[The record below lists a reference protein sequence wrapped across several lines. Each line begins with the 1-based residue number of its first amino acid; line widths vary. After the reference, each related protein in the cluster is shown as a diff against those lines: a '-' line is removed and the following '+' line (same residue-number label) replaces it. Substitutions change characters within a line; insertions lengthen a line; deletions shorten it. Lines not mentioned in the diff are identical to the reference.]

1 MSKNISNLSGRIG
14 LKDNLFKQISE
25 NTLSDNPQDIKEIA
39 KKHNLGVSTLH
50 GAESFYEFLRPS
62 HREKK
67 AFVCNGSACM
77 CAGTQDK
84 LKDKLKEKLGDDKV
98 GEMFCLGHCYE
109 NHAFHY
115 DGENY
120 AGKDIEKI
128 DQILKGEEIKQEKFF
143 SKSFA
148 TTSFLMDDKLSSTDQ
163 FKDQLSKFLKS
174 DKKEIVKS
182 LLDSNLTGRGGA
194 GFPTGMKWD
203 FCSKAKGDKKYV
215 ICNADEG
222 DSGAFSDR
230 YLLEDQPL
238 KVIFGMVMCGF
249 VIGSDEGVL
258 YIRGEYPKSIEA
270 LNGSINELKKLG
282 LLGENILG
290 TDFSFDLGICIGQ
303 GAYIC
308 GEETALIA
316 SIEAINGSI
325 NELKKLGLL
334 GENILGT
341 NFSFDLG
348 ICIGQGAYI
357 CGEETALI
365 ASIEG
370 RRAEVDVRPPFPVT
384 EGLYKKPTVVNN
396 VETLAA
402 ATGILINGSEK
413 FSSIGNKKSAG
424 TKLVCLDSF
433 FNNPGVYEIDMG
445 TPMKKIFNEIG
456 GGYKEPLKAF
466 QIGGPL
472 GGVVP
477 LSEIENLNLD
487 FQEFTAKGFMLG
499 HASVVSIPKDFSMAE
514 YIHHLFEFS
523 AEESCGKCF
532 PGRLGSYRG
541 KEMFDQA
548 KKKTAKIPLKLLE
561 ELLVTMKKGCLCA
574 LCGAI
579 PTPIQNILKYF
590 GDEMKN
596 DMVKDN

>member
-1 MSKNISNLSGRIG
+1 MSKNISKLSGRIG
-14 LKDNLFKQISE
+14 LKNNLFQKISE
-25 NTLSDNPQDIKEIA
+25 RSLKSKKDEGIKALADEY
-39 KKHNLGVSTLH
+39 NMGVSTIH

-62 HREKK
+62 HRTKK

-77 CAGTQDK
+77 CAGTQKNLKNK
-84 LKDKLKEKLGDDKV
+84 LESKLGKEKV

-120 AGKDIEKI
+120 AGEDINKI
-128 DQILKGEEIKQEKFF
+128 DQIIKGEDIKQQKFF

-148 TTSFLMDDKLSSTDQ
+148 STSFLMDEKLLSIDQ
-163 FKDQLSKFLKS
+163 FKKLLKKFINT
-174 DKKEIVKS
+174 DKKEIIKS
-182 LLDSNLTGRGGA
+182 LTESNLSGRGGA

-203 FCSKAKGDKKYV
+203 FCSKEKSEKKYV
-215 ICNADEG
+215 VCNADEG

-238 KVIFGMVMCGF
+238 KVLFGMIICGY
-249 VIGSDEGVL
+249 VIGSNEGVL

-270 LNGSINELKKLG
+270 INGSINSLKEAG

-290 TDFSFDLGICIGQ
+290 TSFSFDL
-303 GAYIC
+303 
-308 GEETALIA
+308 
-316 SIEAINGSI
+316 N
-325 NELKKLGLL
+325 
-334 GENILGT
+334 
-341 NFSFDLG
+341 

-402 ATGILINGSEK
+402 ATGILIHGADK

-433 FNNPGVYEIDMG
+433 FNNPGVYEIEMG
-445 TPMKKIFNEIG
+445 TPIKNIFNDIG
-456 GGYKEPLKAF
+456 GGFKEAVKAL

-477 LSEIENLNLD
+477 LTEAEKLNLD
-487 FQEFTAKGFMLG
+487 FQEFTEAGFMLG
-499 HASVVSIPKDFSMAE
+499 HASIVSIPKNFPMVE

-541 KEMFDQA
+541 KEMFDQF
-548 KKKTAKIPLKLLE
+548 KNKSTKIPLKLLN
-561 ELLVTMKKGCLCA
+561 ELLVTMQKGCLCA

-579 PTPIQNILKYF
+579 PTPIMNILKYF
-590 GDEMKN
+590 GDELKN
-596 DMVKDN
+596 DIVKDN

>member
-14 LKDNLFKQISE
+14 LKNNLFQKISE
-25 NTLSDNPQDIKEIA
+25 R
-39 KKHNLGVSTLH
+39 NLKSNNDERMKALANEYNMGVSTIH

-67 AFVCNGSACM
+67 AFICNGSACM
-77 CAGTQDK
+77 CAGTQTSLKKK
-84 LKDKLKEKLGDDKV
+84 LENKLGKGKV
-98 GEMFCLGHCYE
+98 GTMFCLGHCYE

-120 AGKDIEKI
+120 SGEDIGKI
-128 DQILKGEEIKQEKFF
+128 DQIIKNENIKQGKFF
-143 SKSFA
+143 SKSYA
-148 TTSFLMDDKLSSTDQ
+148 TTSFLMDDKLSKVDQ
-163 FKDQLSKFLKS
+163 FKEHLGKFLKT
-174 DKKEIVKS
+174 DKEEIIKS
-182 LLDSNLTGRGGA
+182 LLESNLTGRGGA

-203 FCSKAKGDKKYV
+203 FCRKTNSKKKYV
-215 ICNADEG
+215 VCNADEG

-238 KVIFGMVMCGF
+238 KVLFGMVICGY
-249 VIGSDEGVL
+249 VIGANEGVL

-270 LNGSINELKKLG
+270 INGSINLLKNEK
-282 LLGENILG
+282 LLGEKILG
-290 TDFSFDLGICIGQ
+290 TDFSFNL
-303 GAYIC
+303 
-308 GEETALIA
+308 
-316 SIEAINGSI
+316 N
-325 NELKKLGLL
+325 
-334 GENILGT
+334 
-341 NFSFDLG
+341 

-396 VETLAA
+396 VESLAA
-402 ATGILINGSEK
+402 ATGILINGAKK
-413 FSSIGNKKSAG
+413 FSAIGNKKSAG

-433 FNNPGVYEIDMG
+433 FKNPGVYEIDMG

-456 GGYKEPLKAF
+456 GGYKQPVKAF

-477 LSEIENLNLD
+477 LTEVEKLNLD
-487 FQEFTAKGFMLG
+487 FQEFTAAGFMLG
-499 HASVVSIPKDFSMAE
+499 HASVVSIPKDFNMID

-541 KEMFDQA
+541 KEMFDQV
-548 KKKTAKIPLKLLE
+548 KNKSSKIPLKLLN
-561 ELLVTMKKGCLCA
+561 ELLITMQKGCLCA

-579 PTPIQNILKYF
+579 PTPIMNILKYF
-590 GDEMKN
+590 GDELKN
-596 DMVKDN
+596 DIIK

>member
-1 MSKNISNLSGRIG
+1 MSKNISKLSGRIG
-14 LKDNLFKQISE
+14 LKDNLFQKLSE
-25 NTLSDNPQDIKEIA
+25 RSINSKNGEGFKELA
-39 KKHNLGVSTLH
+39 DKYNVGVSTIY
-50 GAESFYEFLRPS
+50 GAESFYEFLRPE
-62 HREKK
+62 HRTKK

-77 CAGTQDK
+77 CAGTQKNLKKK
-84 LKDKLKEKLGDDKV
+84 LQEKLGDDKV
-98 GEMFCLGHCYE
+98 GEMFCLGYCYE

-120 AGKDIEKI
+120 AGNDIQKI
-128 DQILKGEEIKQEKFF
+128 DQIVKGDEIIQEKFI
-143 SKSFA
+143 SKSYA
-148 TTSFLMDDKLSSTDQ
+148 TTSFLMDDKLSNIEK
-163 FKDQLSKFLKS
+163 FKDNLSKFLKHE
-174 DKKEIVKS
+174 KKDIIKS
-182 LLDSNLTGRGGA
+182 LLSSNLTGRGGA

-203 FCSKAKGDKKYV
+203 FCSKAKSEKKYV

-238 KVIFGMVMCGF
+238 KVIFGMVICGF

-270 LNGSINELKKLG
+270 LNGSINSLKEAG
-282 LLGENILG
+282 LLGKNILG
-290 TDFSFDLGICIGQ
+290 S
-303 GAYIC
+303 
-308 GEETALIA
+308 
-316 SIEAINGSI
+316 
-325 NELKKLGLL
+325 
-334 GENILGT
+334 
-341 NFSFDLG
+341 NFSFDLN

-402 ATGILINGSEK
+402 ASGILINGAEK
-413 FSSIGNKKSAG
+413 FSAVGNKKSAG

-433 FNNPGVYEIDMG
+433 FNKPGVYEVDMC
-445 TPMKKIFNEIG
+445 TPMKKIFYEFG
-456 GGYKEPLKAF
+456 EGLKKPVKAF

-477 LSEIENLNLD
+477 TKEIDSLNLD
-487 FQEFTAKGFMLG
+487 FQEFISAGFMLG
-499 HASVVSIPKDFSMAE
+499 HASVVSIPNDFKMID

-541 KEMFDQA
+541 KEMFDQV
-548 KKKTAKIPLKLLE
+548 KNKSAKIPLKLLN
-561 ELLVTMKKGCLCA
+561 ELLITMKKGCLCA

-579 PTPIQNILKYF
+579 PVPIMNILKYF
-590 GDEMKN
+590 GDELNN
-596 DMVKDN
+596 DIIKEN

>member
-1 MSKNISNLSGRIG
+1 MSKNISKLSGKVG
-14 LKDNLFKQISE
+14 LKNNLFQKISE
-25 NTLSDNPQDIKEIA
+25 RSLKSNKDKDIKDLADEY
-39 KKHNLGVSTLH
+39 NMGVSTIH
-50 GAESFYEFLRPS
+50 GAESFYEFLRPA

-77 CAGTQDK
+77 CAGTQENLKKK
-84 LKDKLKEKLGDDKV
+84 LESKLGKEKV
-98 GEMFCLGHCYE
+98 GHMFCLGHCYE
-109 NHAFHY
+109 NNSFHY
-115 DGENY
+115 NGQNY
-120 AGKDIEKI
+120 AGEDINKL
-128 DQILKGEEIKQEKFF
+128 DQIIKGENIKQKKFT

-148 TTSFLMDDKLSSTDQ
+148 STSFLMDENILNIDQ
-163 FKDQLSKFLKS
+163 FKKLLEKYINTE
-174 DKKEIVKS
+174 KKEIIKS
-182 LLDSNLTGRGGA
+182 LTDSNLSGRGGA

-203 FCSKAKGDKKYV
+203 FCGREKSEKKYV
-215 ICNADEG
+215 VCNADEG

-238 KVIFGMVMCGF
+238 KVLFGMIICGY
-249 VIGSDEGVL
+249 VIGGDEGVL
-258 YIRGEYPKSIEA
+258 YIRGEYPRSIE
-270 LNGSINELKKLG
+270 S
-282 LLGENILG
+282 
-290 TDFSFDLGICIGQ
+290 
-303 GAYIC
+303 
-308 GEETALIA
+308 
-316 SIEAINGSI
+316 INGSI
-325 NELKKLGLL
+325 NALKESKLL
-334 GENILGT
+334 GKNILGT
-341 NFSFDLG
+341 NFSFDLN

-402 ATGILINGSEK
+402 ATGILIHGSEK

-424 TKLVCLDSF
+424 TKLVCFDSF
-433 FNNPGVYEIDMG
+433 FNNPGIYEIDMC
-445 TPMKKIFNEIG
+445 TPMKKVINEIG
-456 GGYKEPLKAF
+456 GGFKEPIKAL

-477 LSEIENLNLD
+477 LEIAEKLNLD
-487 FQEFTAKGFMLG
+487 FQEFTNAGFMLG
-499 HASVVSIPKDFSMAE
+499 HGSIVSIPKNFKMIE
-514 YIHHLFEFS
+514 YIHHLFEFT

-532 PGRLGSYRG
+532 PGRIGSYRG

-548 KKKTAKIPLKLLE
+548 LNKSHKIPMKILNDLLK
-561 ELLVTMKKGCLCA
+561 TMKEGCLCA

-579 PTPIQNILKYF
+579 PVPISNILKYF

-596 DMVKDN
+596 DILTEN

>member
-14 LKDNLFKQISE
+14 LKNNLFQKISE
-25 NTLSDNPQDIKEIA
+25 RSLKSSNDNGMKEIA
-39 KKHNLGVSTLH
+39 NEYKMGISTIH

-77 CAGTQDK
+77 CAGTQENLKKK
-84 LKDKLKEKLGDDKV
+84 LKDKLGEDKV

-120 AGKDIEKI
+120 AGKDINQMDKI
-128 DQILKGEEIKQEKFF
+128 INGENIKQEKYF

-148 TTSFLMDDKLSSTDQ
+148 TTSFLMDDKLSTIDQ
-163 FKDQLSKFLKS
+163 FKDNLGKFLS
-174 DKKEIVKS
+174 TDKKEIVN
-182 LLDSNLTGRGGA
+182 LLLASNLTGRGGA

-203 FCSKAKGDKKYV
+203 FCSKAKSEKKYV
-215 ICNADEG
+215 VCNADEG

-238 KVIFGMVMCGF
+238 KVLFGMIICGY
-249 VIGSDEGVL
+249 VIGSNEGVL

-270 LNGSINELKKLG
+270 INGCINELKNAG
-282 LLGENILG
+282 LLGE
-290 TDFSFDLGICIGQ
+290 
-303 GAYIC
+303 
-308 GEETALIA
+308 
-316 SIEAINGSI
+316 
-325 NELKKLGLL
+325 K
-334 GENILGT
+334 ILGT
-341 NFSFDLG
+341 NFSFDLN

-384 EGLYKKPTVVNN
+384 EGLFKKPTVVNN

-402 ATGILINGSEK
+402 ATGILLNGPDK
-413 FSSIGNKKSAG
+413 FSAIGNKKSAG

-445 TPMKKIFNEIG
+445 TPMKKIFEEFG
-456 GGYKEPLKAF
+456 GGLKEDIKAF

-477 LSEIENLNLD
+477 ASEIEKLNLD
-487 FQEFTAKGFMLG
+487 FQEFTAAGFMLG
-499 HASVVSIPKDFSMAE
+499 HASVVSIPKNFNMAE

-541 KEMFDQA
+541 KEMFDQL
-548 KKKTAKIPLKLLE
+548 KKGTSKIPIKLLN
-561 ELLVTMKKGCLCA
+561 ELLITMKKGCLCA

-579 PTPIQNILKYF
+579 PTPIMNILKYF

-596 DMVKDN
+596 DILKDN

>member
-1 MSKNISNLSGRIG
+1 VSKNISNLSGRIG
-14 LKDNLFKQISE
+14 LKNNLFQKMSERSLNSKDDQGMKELAEEYKMGIS
-25 NTLSDNPQDIKEIA
+25 T
-39 KKHNLGVSTLH
+39 VH

-77 CAGTQDK
+77 CAGTQED
-84 LKDKLKEKLGDDKV
+84 LKEKLQEKLGKDKV
-98 GEMFCLGHCYE
+98 GVMFCLGHCYE
-109 NHAFHY
+109 NNAFHY

-120 AGKDIEKI
+120 AGDDIKKI
-128 DQILKGEEIKQEKFF
+128 DQIIKGEEIKQEKFF
-143 SKSFA
+143 AKSYA
-148 TTSFLMDDKLSSTDQ
+148 STSFLMDDKLSTVKQ
-163 FKDQLSKFLKS
+163 FRDQLSKYLKT
-174 DKKEIVKS
+174 DKKEIIKT

-194 GFPTGMKWD
+194 GFPTGLKWD
-203 FCSKAKGDKKYV
+203 FCSKTKSEKKYV
-215 ICNADEG
+215 VCNADEG

-230 YLLEDQPL
+230 YLLEDQTL
-238 KVIFGMVMCGF
+238 KVLFGMVICGY
-249 VIGSDEGVL
+249 VIGGNEGVL

-270 LNGSINELKKLG
+270 INGSINLLKKEK
-282 LLGENILG
+282 LLGEDILG
-290 TDFSFDLGICIGQ
+290 TDFSFDL
-303 GAYIC
+303 
-308 GEETALIA
+308 
-316 SIEAINGSI
+316 N
-325 NELKKLGLL
+325 
-334 GENILGT
+334 
-341 NFSFDLG
+341 

-396 VETLAA
+396 VESLAA
-402 ATGILINGSEK
+402 ATGILINGAEK
-413 FSSIGNKKSAG
+413 FSAIGNKKSAG

-445 TPMKKIFNEIG
+445 TPIKKIFNEIG
-456 GGYKEPLKAF
+456 GGYKEPIKAF

-477 LSEIENLNLD
+477 LEEAEKLNLD
-487 FQEFTAKGFMLG
+487 FQEFTAGGFMLG
-499 HASVVSIPKDFSMAE
+499 HASVVSIPKDFNMIE

-541 KEMFDQA
+541 KEMFDQV
-548 KKKTAKIPLKLLE
+548 KNKTSKIPLKLLN
-561 ELLVTMKKGCLCA
+561 ELLVTMQKGCLCA

-579 PTPIQNILKYF
+579 PTPIMNILKYF
-590 GDEMKN
+590 GDELKN
-596 DMVKDN
+596 DIIKED

>member
-1 MSKNISNLSGRIG
+1 MSKNISNLSGKVG
-14 LKDNLFKQISE
+14 LKYNLFQKI
-25 NTLSDNPQDIKEIA
+25 SDNVLNNHPKDNKDIANEY
-39 KKHNLGVSTLH
+39 NLGVSTVY
-50 GAESFYEFLRPS
+50 GAESFYEFLRPA

-77 CAGTQDK
+77 CSGTQDK
-84 LKDKLKEKLGDDKV
+84 LKETLREKLGKDKV
-98 GEMFCLGHCYE
+98 GTMFCLGYCYE
-109 NHAFHY
+109 NNAFHY
-115 DGENY
+115 NGENY

-128 DQILKGEEIKQEKFF
+128 DQIIKGEKIQQDKYF
-143 SKSFA
+143 SKSYA
-148 TTSFLMDDKLSSTDQ
+148 TTSFLMDDKLLSISQ
-163 FKDQLSKFLKS
+163 VKEQLTKFLKT
-174 DKKEIVKS
+174 DKKEIIKTI
-182 LLDSNLTGRGGA
+182 LDSNLTGRGGA

-203 FCSKAKGDKKYV
+203 FCSREKVKKKYV

-238 KVIFGMVMCGF
+238 KVLFAMIICGY
-249 VIGSDEGVL
+249 VIGGDEGVL

-270 LNGSINELKKLG
+270 INGCINELKKAG

-290 TDFSFDLGICIGQ
+290 TGFSFDI
-303 GAYIC
+303 Y
-308 GEETALIA
+308 
-316 SIEAINGSI
+316 
-325 NELKKLGLL
+325 
-334 GENILGT
+334 
-341 NFSFDLG
+341 

-402 ATGILINGSEK
+402 VTGILINGAAK
-413 FSSIGNKKSAG
+413 FTAIGNKKSAG

-433 FNNPGVYEIDMG
+433 FKNPGVYEIDMG

-456 GGYKEPLKAF
+456 GGYKEPVKAF

-477 LSEIENLNLD
+477 LSEIDNLNLD
-487 FQEFTAKGFMLG
+487 FQEFSAKGFMLG
-499 HASVVSIPKDFSMAE
+499 HASVVSIPKDFPMVE

-541 KEMFDQA
+541 KEMFDQV
-548 KKKTAKIPLKLLE
+548 KNKTAKIPLKLLND
-561 ELLVTMKKGCLCA
+561 LLVTMQKGCLCA

-579 PTPIQNILKYF
+579 PTPIMNILKYF
-590 GDEMKN
+590 SNEMKN
-596 DMVKDN
+596 DISA

>member
-1 MSKNISNLSGRIG
+1 MSKNISNLSGKVG
-14 LKDNLFKQISE
+14 LKHNLFQKI
-25 NTLSDNPQDIKEIA
+25 SDNVLKNHPKDNKEIA
-39 KKHNLGVSTLH
+39 NEYNLGVSTVY
-50 GAESFYEFLRPS
+50 GAESFYEFLRPA

-77 CAGTQDK
+77 CSGTQDK
-84 LKDKLKEKLGDDKV
+84 LKETLREKLGKDKV
-98 GEMFCLGHCYE
+98 GTMFCLGYCYE
-109 NHAFHY
+109 NNAFHY
-115 DGENY
+115 NGENY

-128 DQILKGEEIKQEKFF
+128 DQIIKGEKIQQDKYF
-143 SKSFA
+143 SKSYA
-148 TTSFLMDDKLSSTDQ
+148 TTSFLMDDKLLSISQ
-163 FKDQLSKFLKS
+163 VREQLTKFLKT
-174 DKKEIVKS
+174 DKKEIIKS
-182 LLDSNLTGRGGA
+182 ILDSNLTGRGGA

-203 FCSKAKGDKKYV
+203 FCSREKVKKKYV

-238 KVIFGMVMCGF
+238 KVLFAMIICGY

-270 LNGSINELKKLG
+270 INGCINELKKAG

-290 TDFSFDLGICIGQ
+290 TGFSFDI
-303 GAYIC
+303 Y
-308 GEETALIA
+308 
-316 SIEAINGSI
+316 
-325 NELKKLGLL
+325 
-334 GENILGT
+334 
-341 NFSFDLG
+341 

-402 ATGILINGSEK
+402 VTGILINGADK
-413 FSSIGNKKSAG
+413 FAAIGNKKSAG

-433 FNNPGVYEIDMG
+433 FKNPGVYEIDMG

-456 GGYKEPLKAF
+456 GGYKEPVKAF

-477 LSEIENLNLD
+477 LSEIDNLNLD
-487 FQEFTAKGFMLG
+487 FQEFSAKGFMLG
-499 HASVVSIPKDFSMAE
+499 HASVVSIPKDFPMVE

-541 KEMFDQA
+541 KEMFDQV
-548 KKKTAKIPLKLLE
+548 KNKTAKIPMQLLNDLLK
-561 ELLVTMKKGCLCA
+561 TMQKGCLCA

-579 PTPIQNILKYF
+579 PTPINNILKYF
-590 GDEMKN
+590 SSEMKN
-596 DMVKDN
+596 DISA

>member
-1 MSKNISNLSGRIG
+1 MSKNISKLSGRIG
-14 LKDNLFKQISE
+14 LKDNLFQKMTKIS
-25 NTLSDNPQDIKEIA
+25 LSSKNGGNLNEIKEVAEKYHVGI
-39 KKHNLGVSTLH
+39 STFH
-50 GAESFYEFLRPS
+50 GAESFYEFLRPE
-62 HREKK
+62 HRAKK

-77 CAGTQDK
+77 CAGTQEPLKKK
-84 LKDKLKEKLGDDKV
+84 LQDILGDDKV

-120 AGKDIEKI
+120 AGSDISKI
-128 DQILKGEEIKQEKFF
+128 DQIIKGEKIDQEKFF

-148 TTSFLMDDKLSSTDQ
+148 STSFLMDDKLSSIDQ
-163 FKDQLSKFLKS
+163 FKENLNRFIKT
-174 DKKEIVKS
+174 DKKEIIS
-182 LLDSNLTGRGGA
+182 LLSSSNLTGRGGA
-194 GFPTGMKWD
+194 GFPAGMKWD
-203 FCSKAKGDKKYV
+203 FCSKTNSEKKYV
-215 ICNADEG
+215 VCNADEG

-238 KVIFGMVMCGF
+238 KVLFAMMICGYA
-249 VIGSDEGVL
+249 IGSDEGVL

-270 LNGSINELKKLG
+270 INGCINELKDKK
-282 LLGENILG
+282 LLGKDILG
-290 TDFSFDLGICIGQ
+290 TKFSFDL
-303 GAYIC
+303 
-308 GEETALIA
+308 T
-316 SIEAINGSI
+316 
-325 NELKKLGLL
+325 
-334 GENILGT
+334 
-341 NFSFDLG
+341 

-402 ATGILINGSEK
+402 ATGILLNGADK

-433 FNNPGVYEIDMG
+433 FKNPGVYEIDMG
-445 TPMKKIFNEIG
+445 TSMKKIFNEIG
-456 GGYKEPLKAF
+456 GGFKEPVKAL

-472 GGVVP
+472 GGVIP
-477 LSEIENLNLD
+477 IAEAEKLNLD
-487 FQEFTAKGFMLG
+487 FQEFSAAGFMLG
-499 HASVVSIPKDFSMAE
+499 HASIVSIPKNFPMFE

-548 KKKTAKIPLKLLE
+548 KNKTAKIPLKLLN
-561 ELLVTMKKGCLCA
+561 ELLVTMQKGCLCA

-579 PTPIQNILKYF
+579 PMPITNILKYF

>member
-14 LKDNLFKQISE
+14 LKKNLFQKISDRSLKSN
-25 NTLSDNPQDIKEIA
+25 NTDGIKEIA
-39 KKHNLGVSTLH
+39 EEYRMGVSTIH

-77 CAGTQDK
+77 CAGTQES
-84 LKDKLKEKLGDDKV
+84 LKKKLKEKLGDDKV
-98 GEMFCLGHCYE
+98 GEMFCLGYCYE
-109 NHAFHY
+109 NNAFHY
-115 DGENY
+115 DGKNFS
-120 AGKDIEKI
+120 GKDINKI
-128 DQILKGEEIKQEKFF
+128 DEIIKGQEIDQDKFY
-143 SKSFA
+143 SKSFSS
-148 TTSFLMDDKLSSTDQ
+148 TSFLMDDKISNFEK
-163 FKDQLSKFLKS
+163 FKEHLKKFINLN
-174 DKKEIVKS
+174 KKEIIKS

-203 FCSKAKGDKKYV
+203 FCSKAKSEKKYV
-215 ICNADEG
+215 VCNADEG
-222 DSGAFSDR
+222 DSGAYSDR

-238 KVIFGMVMCGF
+238 KVIFGMIICGY

-258 YIRGEYPKSIEA
+258 YIRGEYPKSIE
-270 LNGSINELKKLG
+270 SINASINALKKLN

-290 TDFSFDLGICIGQ
+290 TKFSFDL
-303 GAYIC
+303 
-308 GEETALIA
+308 
-316 SIEAINGSI
+316 N
-325 NELKKLGLL
+325 
-334 GENILGT
+334 
-341 NFSFDLG
+341 

-402 ATGILINGSEK
+402 ASGILLNGSEK
-413 FSSIGNKKSAG
+413 FSAIGNKKSAG
-424 TKLVCLDSF
+424 TKLVCFDSF
-433 FNNPGVYEIDMG
+433 FNNPGVYEIEMG
-445 TPMKKIFNEIG
+445 TPMKKVLYDIG
-456 GGYKEPLKAF
+456 GGFKEEVKAL

-477 LSEIENLNLD
+477 LKEVEKLNLD
-487 FQEFTAKGFMLG
+487 FQEFTSAGFMLG
-499 HASVVSIPKDFSMAE
+499 HASIVSIPKDFPMVE
-514 YIHHLFEFS
+514 YIHHLFEFT

-541 KEMFDQA
+541 KEMFDQL
-548 KKKTAKIPLKLLE
+548 KNKTSKIPLKLLN
-561 ELLVTMKKGCLCA
+561 ELLITMKKGCLCA

-579 PTPIQNILKYF
+579 PTPIMNILKYF

-596 DMVKDN
+596 DMVKEN

>member
-1 MSKNISNLSGRIG
+1 MSKNISNLSGKVG
-14 LKDNLFKQISE
+14 LKYNLFQKI
-25 NTLSDNPQDIKEIA
+25 SDNVLKNHPKDNKEIA
-39 KKHNLGVSTLH
+39 NEYNLGVSTVY
-50 GAESFYEFLRPS
+50 GAESFYEFLRPA
-62 HREKK
+62 HRKKK

-84 LKDKLKEKLGDDKV
+84 LKQTLKEKLGEDKV
-98 GEMFCLGHCYE
+98 GVMFCLGHCYE
-109 NHAFHY
+109 NNAFHY
-115 DGENY
+115 NGDNY

-128 DQILKGEEIKQEKFF
+128 DQILKGEKIKQDKFF
-143 SKSFA
+143 SKSYA
-148 TTSFLMDDKLSSTDQ
+148 STSFLMDDKLSSINQ
-163 FKDQLSKFLKS
+163 VKDQLTKFLKI
-174 DKKEIVKS
+174 DKKEIIKS
-182 LLDSNLTGRGGA
+182 ILDSNLTGRGGA

-203 FCSKAKGDKKYV
+203 FCSREKVKKKYV

-238 KVIFGMVMCGF
+238 KVLFAMIICGY

-270 LNGSINELKKLG
+270 INGSINELKKAG

-290 TDFSFDLGICIGQ
+290 TGFSFDI
-303 GAYIC
+303 Y
-308 GEETALIA
+308 
-316 SIEAINGSI
+316 
-325 NELKKLGLL
+325 
-334 GENILGT
+334 
-341 NFSFDLG
+341 

-402 ATGILINGSEK
+402 VTGILINGANK
-413 FSSIGNKKSAG
+413 FAAIGNKKSAG

-433 FNNPGVYEIDMG
+433 FKNPGVYEIDMG

-456 GGYKEPLKAF
+456 GGYKEPVKAF

-477 LSEIENLNLD
+477 LSEIDNLNLD
-487 FQEFTAKGFMLG
+487 FQEFSAKGFMLG
-499 HASVVSIPKDFSMAE
+499 HASVVSIPKDFPMVE

-541 KEMFDQA
+541 KEMFDQVM
-548 KKKTAKIPLKLLE
+548 KKTAKIPMQLLNDLLK
-561 ELLVTMKKGCLCA
+561 TMQKGCLCA

-579 PTPIQNILKYF
+579 PTPIMNILKYF
-590 GDEMKN
+590 SNEMKN
-596 DMVKDN
+596 DISA

>member
-14 LKDNLFKQISE
+14 LKNNLFQKISE
-25 NTLSDNPQDIKEIA
+25 RSLKSKDSAGMKEIA
-39 KKHNLGVSTLH
+39 NEYNMGVSTIH

-77 CAGTQDK
+77 CAGTQEPLKKKLQDK
-84 LKDKLKEKLGDDKV
+84 LGSDKV
-98 GEMFCLGHCYE
+98 GEMFCLGYCYE
-109 NHAFHY
+109 NNAFHY

-120 AGKDIEKI
+120 AGNDINKI
-128 DQILKGEEIKQEKFF
+128 DDIIKGKSIIQEKFV
-143 SKSFA
+143 SKSYA
-148 TTSFLMDDKLSSTDQ
+148 TTSFLMDDKLSDLNK
-163 FKDQLSKFLKS
+163 FKDHLGNFLKK
-174 DKKEIVKS
+174 DKEEIIKS
-182 LLDSNLTGRGGA
+182 LLLSNLTGRGGA

-203 FCSKAKGDKKYV
+203 FCSKAKSEKKYV

-238 KVIFGMVMCGF
+238 KVIFGMVICGY
-249 VIGSDEGVL
+249 VIGGNEGVL

-270 LNGSINELKKLG
+270 LNASINALKEAG
-282 LLGENILG
+282 LLGEKILG
-290 TDFSFDLGICIGQ
+290 TDFCFDL
-303 GAYIC
+303 
-308 GEETALIA
+308 
-316 SIEAINGSI
+316 N
-325 NELKKLGLL
+325 
-334 GENILGT
+334 
-341 NFSFDLG
+341 

-402 ATGILINGSEK
+402 AAGILLNGAEK

-433 FNNPGVYEIDMG
+433 FNNPGVYEIDMC
-445 TPMKKIFNEIG
+445 TPMKKIFYEIG
-456 GGYKEPLKAF
+456 GGLNKPVKAF

-477 LSEIENLNLD
+477 TQEIENLNLD
-487 FQEFTAKGFMLG
+487 FQEFTKAGFMLG
-499 HASVVSIPKDFSMAE
+499 HASVVSIPSNFNMID

-541 KEMFDQA
+541 KEMFDQV
-548 KKKTAKIPLKLLE
+548 KNKSAKIPLKLLND
-561 ELLVTMKKGCLCA
+561 LLITMKKGCLCA

-579 PTPIQNILKYF
+579 PTPIMNILKYF
-590 GDEMKN
+590 GDE
-596 DMVKDN
+596 VKDDIVKEN

>member
-1 MSKNISNLSGRIG
+1 MSKNISKLSGRIG
-14 LKDNLFKQISE
+14 LKDNLFQKMSKIS
-25 NTLSDNPQDIKEIA
+25 LSSKNGGDLNEIKEVAEKYHVGI
-39 KKHNLGVSTLH
+39 STVH
-50 GAESFYEFLRPS
+50 GAESFYEFLRPE
-62 HREKK
+62 HRAKK

-77 CAGTQDK
+77 CAGTQEPLKKK
-84 LKDKLKEKLGDDKV
+84 LQDKLGDDKV

-120 AGKDIEKI
+120 AGSDISKI
-128 DQILKGEEIKQEKFF
+128 DQIVKGEKIDQEKFF

-148 TTSFLMDDKLSSTDQ
+148 STSFLMDDKLSSIDQ
-163 FKDQLSKFLKS
+163 FKKNLNRFIKT
-174 DKKEIVKS
+174 DKKEIIS
-182 LLDSNLTGRGGA
+182 TLLSSNLTGRGGA
-194 GFPTGMKWD
+194 GFPAGMKWD
-203 FCSKAKGDKKYV
+203 FCSKTNSEKKYV
-215 ICNADEG
+215 VCNADEG

-238 KVIFGMVMCGF
+238 KVLFAMMICGYA
-249 VIGSDEGVL
+249 IGSDEGVL

-270 LNGSINELKKLG
+270 INGCINELKDKK
-282 LLGENILG
+282 LLGKDILG
-290 TDFSFDLGICIGQ
+290 TKFSFDL
-303 GAYIC
+303 
-308 GEETALIA
+308 T
-316 SIEAINGSI
+316 
-325 NELKKLGLL
+325 
-334 GENILGT
+334 
-341 NFSFDLG
+341 

-402 ATGILINGSEK
+402 ATGILLNGADK

-433 FNNPGVYEIDMG
+433 FKNPGVYEIDMG
-445 TPMKKIFNEIG
+445 TSMKKIFNEIG
-456 GGYKEPLKAF
+456 GGFKEPVKAL
-466 QIGGPL
+466 QVGGPL
-472 GGVVP
+472 GGVIP
-477 LSEIENLNLD
+477 IAEAEKLNLD
-487 FQEFTAKGFMLG
+487 FQEFSAAGFMLG
-499 HASVVSIPKDFSMAE
+499 HASIVSIPKNFPMVE

-541 KEMFDQA
+541 KEMFDQV
-548 KKKTAKIPLKLLE
+548 KNKTAKIPLKLLN
-561 ELLVTMKKGCLCA
+561 ELLVTMQKGCLCA

-579 PTPIQNILKYF
+579 PMPIMNILKYF

>member
-14 LKDNLFKQISE
+14 LKNNLFQKLSERSLNSKNDQGVKELADEYRMGIS
-25 NTLSDNPQDIKEIA
+25 T
-39 KKHNLGVSTLH
+39 VH

-77 CAGTQDK
+77 CAGTQGA
-84 LKDKLKEKLGDDKV
+84 LKEKLQEKLGKDKV
-98 GEMFCLGHCYE
+98 GKMFCLGHCYE

-115 DGENY
+115 NGENY
-120 AGKDIEKI
+120 AGDDINKI
-128 DQILKGEEIKQEKFF
+128 DQIIKGEEIKQQKYF

-148 TTSFLMDDKLSSTDQ
+148 STSFLMDGKLSNLEQ
-163 FKDQLSKFLKS
+163 FKEQLNKFLIT
-174 DKKEIVKS
+174 DKKEIIKS
-182 LLDSNLTGRGGA
+182 LLDSNLSGRGGA

-203 FCSKAKGDKKYV
+203 FCSKTFSEKKYV
-215 ICNADEG
+215 VCNADEG

-230 YLLEDQPL
+230 YLLEEQPL
-238 KVIFGMVMCGF
+238 KVLFGMIICGY
-249 VIGSDEGVL
+249 VIGSNEGVL
-258 YIRGEYPKSIEA
+258 YIRGEYPKSIE
-270 LNGSINELKKLG
+270 S
-282 LLGENILG
+282 
-290 TDFSFDLGICIGQ
+290 
-303 GAYIC
+303 
-308 GEETALIA
+308 
-316 SIEAINGSI
+316 INGSI
-325 NELKKLGLL
+325 NVLKNAGLL
-334 GENILGT
+334 GESILGT
-341 NFSFDLG
+341 KFSFDLN

-402 ATGILINGSEK
+402 AAGILLNGSEK
-413 FSSIGNKKSAG
+413 FSAIGNKKSAG
-424 TKLVCLDSF
+424 TKLVCLDSL
-433 FNNPGVYEIDMG
+433 FNKPGVYEIDMG
-445 TPMKKIFNEIG
+445 TSIKKIVNEIG
-456 GGYKEPLKAF
+456 GGFKKPVKAL

-477 LSEIENLNLD
+477 LEEAEKLNLD
-487 FQEFTAKGFMLG
+487 FQEFIIAGFMLG
-499 HASVVSIPKDFSMAE
+499 HASVVSIPKDFSMLE

-532 PGRLGSYRG
+532 PGRIGSYRG

-548 KKKTAKIPLKLLE
+548 KSKIAKIPIKILN
-561 ELLVTMKKGCLCA
+561 ELLITMQKGCLCA

-579 PTPIQNILKYF
+579 PTPIMNILKYF
-590 GDEMKN
+590 SDELKN
-596 DMVKDN
+596 DIIKNN

>member
-1 MSKNISNLSGRIG
+1 MSKNISKLSGRIG
-14 LKDNLFKQISE
+14 LKDNLFQK
-25 NTLSDNPQDIKEIA
+25 LSDRSLNSKNGEGMKEIA
-39 KKHNLGVSTLH
+39 DEYHVGVSTIH
-50 GAESFYEFLRPS
+50 GAESFYEFLRPE
-62 HREKK
+62 HRAKK

-77 CAGTQDK
+77 CAGTQSNLKKKLQDK
-84 LKDKLKEKLGDDKV
+84 LGKDKV
-98 GEMFCLGHCYE
+98 GEMFCLGYCYE

-115 DGENY
+115 DGENF
-120 AGKDIEKI
+120 AGKDIHKI
-128 DQILKGEEIKQEKFF
+128 DQIIKGEEIIQEKLIA
-143 SKSFA
+143 KSYA
-148 TTSFLMDDKLSSTDQ
+148 KTSFLMDDKLSDLDK
-163 FKDQLSKFLKS
+163 FKDKLNIFLKT
-174 DKKEIVKS
+174 DKKEIIQT
-182 LLDSNLTGRGGA
+182 LLSSNLTGRGGA

-203 FCSKAKGDKKYV
+203 FCGKAKSDKKYV

-238 KVIFGMVMCGF
+238 KVILGMVVCGY
-249 VIGSDEGVL
+249 VIGGDEGVL

-270 LNGSINELKKLG
+270 LNGSINSLKKAG

-290 TDFSFDLGICIGQ
+290 SGFSFDL
-303 GAYIC
+303 
-308 GEETALIA
+308 
-316 SIEAINGSI
+316 N
-325 NELKKLGLL
+325 
-334 GENILGT
+334 
-341 NFSFDLG
+341 

-370 RRAEVDVRPPFPVT
+370 RRAEVDVRPPYPVT

-402 ATGILINGSEK
+402 ASGILLNGHEK
-413 FSSIGNKKSAG
+413 FAEIGNKKSAG

-445 TPMKKIFNEIG
+445 TPMKKIFYEIG
-456 GGYKEPLKAF
+456 GGLKEPVKAF

-477 LSEIENLNLD
+477 IKEIDKLNLD
-487 FQEFTAKGFMLG
+487 FQDFTNAGFMLG
-499 HASVVSIPKDFSMAE
+499 HASVVSIPEKFNMVD

-541 KEMFDQA
+541 KEMFDQV
-548 KKKTAKIPLKLLE
+548 KSKTAKIPLKLLN
-561 ELLVTMKKGCLCA
+561 ELLITMQKGCLCA

-579 PTPIQNILKYF
+579 PTPIMNILKYF
-590 GDEMKN
+590 GDEMKD
-596 DMVKDN
+596 DMVKEN

>member
-1 MSKNISNLSGRIG
+1 MSKNISNLSGKIG
-14 LKDNLFKQISE
+14 LKHNLFQKI
-25 NTLSDNPQDIKEIA
+25 SDNVLKNHPKDNKEIA
-39 KKHNLGVSTLH
+39 SEYNLGVSTVY
-50 GAESFYEFLRPS
+50 GAESFYEFLRPA

-84 LKDKLKEKLGDDKV
+84 LKDTLKAKLGQDKV
-98 GEMFCLGHCYE
+98 GSMFCLGHCYE
-109 NHAFHY
+109 NNAFHY
-115 DGENY
+115 NGENY

-128 DQILKGEEIKQEKFF
+128 DQILKGEKIKQDKFF
-143 SKSFA
+143 SKSYA
-148 TTSFLMDDKLSSTDQ
+148 STSFLMDDSLSSISQ
-163 FKDQLSKFLKS
+163 VKYQLTKFLKT
-174 DKKEIVKS
+174 DKKEIIKS
-182 LLDSNLTGRGGA
+182 ILDSNLTGRGGA

-203 FCSKAKGDKKYV
+203 FCSREKVKKKYV

-238 KVIFGMVMCGF
+238 KVLFAMIICGY

-270 LNGSINELKKLG
+270 INGCINELKKAG

-290 TDFSFDLGICIGQ
+290 TDFSFDI
-303 GAYIC
+303 Y
-308 GEETALIA
+308 
-316 SIEAINGSI
+316 
-325 NELKKLGLL
+325 
-334 GENILGT
+334 
-341 NFSFDLG
+341 

-402 ATGILINGSEK
+402 VSGILINGADK
-413 FSSIGNKKSAG
+413 FAAIGNKKSAG

-433 FNNPGVYEIDMG
+433 FRNPGVYEINMG

-456 GGYKEPLKAF
+456 GGYKEPVKAF

-477 LSEIENLNLD
+477 LSEIDNLNLD
-487 FQEFTAKGFMLG
+487 FQEFSAKGFKLG
-499 HASVVSIPKDFSMAE
+499 HASVVSIPKNFPMVE

-541 KEMFDQA
+541 KEMFDQV
-548 KKKTAKIPLKLLE
+548 KKKTAKIPLKLLND
-561 ELLVTMKKGCLCA
+561 LLATMQKGCLCA

-579 PTPIQNILKYF
+579 PTPILNILKYF
-590 GDEMKN
+590 SSEMKN
-596 DMVKDN
+596 DISV

>member
-1 MSKNISNLSGRIG
+1 MSKNISKLSGRIG
-14 LKDNLFKQISE
+14 LKDNLFQK
-25 NTLSDNPQDIKEIA
+25 LSDRSLNSKNDEGMKEIA
-39 KKHNLGVSTLH
+39 DEYHVGVSTIH
-50 GAESFYEFLRPS
+50 GAESFYEFLRPE
-62 HREKK
+62 HRAKK

-77 CAGTQDK
+77 CAGTQSNLKKKLQDK
-84 LKDKLKEKLGDDKV
+84 LGKDKV
-98 GEMFCLGHCYE
+98 GEMFCLGYCYE

-115 DGENY
+115 DGENF
-120 AGKDIEKI
+120 AGKDIHKI
-128 DQILKGEEIKQEKFF
+128 DQIIKGEEIIQEKLIA
-143 SKSFA
+143 KSYA
-148 TTSFLMDDKLSSTDQ
+148 KTSFLMDDKLSDLDK
-163 FKDQLSKFLKS
+163 FKDKLNIFLKT
-174 DKKEIVKS
+174 DKKEIIQT
-182 LLDSNLTGRGGA
+182 LLSSNLTGRGGA

-203 FCSKAKGDKKYV
+203 FCGKAKSDKKYV

-238 KVIFGMVMCGF
+238 KVIFGMVICGY
-249 VIGSDEGVL
+249 VIGGDEGVL

-270 LNGSINELKKLG
+270 LNGSINSLKKAG

-290 TDFSFDLGICIGQ
+290 SGFSFDL
-303 GAYIC
+303 
-308 GEETALIA
+308 
-316 SIEAINGSI
+316 N
-325 NELKKLGLL
+325 
-334 GENILGT
+334 
-341 NFSFDLG
+341 

-370 RRAEVDVRPPFPVT
+370 RRAEVDVRPPYPVT

-402 ATGILINGSEK
+402 ASGILLNGHEK
-413 FSSIGNKKSAG
+413 FAEIGNKKSAG

-445 TPMKKIFNEIG
+445 TPMKKIFYEIG
-456 GGYKEPLKAF
+456 GGLKEPVKAF

-477 LSEIENLNLD
+477 IKEIDKLNLD
-487 FQEFTAKGFMLG
+487 FQDFTNAGFMLG
-499 HASVVSIPKDFSMAE
+499 HASVVSIPEKFNMVD

-541 KEMFDQA
+541 KEMFDQV
-548 KKKTAKIPLKLLE
+548 KSKTAKIPLKLLN
-561 ELLVTMKKGCLCA
+561 ELLITMQKGCLCA

-579 PTPIQNILKYF
+579 PTPIMNILKYF
-590 GDEMKN
+590 GDEMKD
-596 DMVKDN
+596 DMVKEN

>member
-1 MSKNISNLSGRIG
+1 VSKNISNLSGRIG
-14 LKDNLFKQISE
+14 LKNNLFQKISE
-25 NTLSDNPQDIKEIA
+25 RSLTSTNDDGMKEIA
-39 KKHNLGVSTLH
+39 DQYNVGVSTIH

-77 CAGTQDK
+77 CAGTQGPLKKK
-84 LKDKLKEKLGDDKV
+84 LQEKLGENKV

-120 AGKDIEKI
+120 AGKDINKI
-128 DQILKGEEIKQEKFF
+128 DEIIKGKEIKQEKFF
-143 SKSFA
+143 SKSYA
-148 TTSFLMDDKLSSTDQ
+148 KTSFLMDDKLSNLDQ
-163 FKDQLSKFLKS
+163 FKLLFEKVIKINKD
-174 DKKEIVKS
+174 EIIKS

-203 FCSKAKGDKKYV
+203 FCGKTKSEKKYV
-215 ICNADEG
+215 VCNADEG

-230 YLLEDQPL
+230 YLLEYQPL
-238 KVIFGMVMCGF
+238 KVLFGMVICGY
-249 VIGSDEGVL
+249 VIGSNEGVL

-270 LNGSINELKKLG
+270 INGSINSLKEAG

-290 TDFSFDLGICIGQ
+290 TSFSFDL
-303 GAYIC
+303 
-308 GEETALIA
+308 
-316 SIEAINGSI
+316 N
-325 NELKKLGLL
+325 
-334 GENILGT
+334 
-341 NFSFDLG
+341 

-402 ATGILINGSEK
+402 ATGILIHGADK

-445 TPMKKIFNEIG
+445 TPIKNIFNDIG
-456 GGYKEPLKAF
+456 GGFKEAVKAL

-477 LSEIENLNLD
+477 LTEAEKLNLD
-487 FQEFTAKGFMLG
+487 FQEFIEAGFMLG
-499 HASVVSIPKDFSMAE
+499 HGSIVSIPKDFPMVE

-541 KEMFDQA
+541 KEMFDQF
-548 KKKTAKIPLKLLE
+548 KNKSTKIPLKLLN
-561 ELLVTMKKGCLCA
+561 ELLVTMQKGCLCA

-579 PTPIQNILKYF
+579 PTPIVNILKYF
-590 GDEMKN
+590 GDELKN

>member
-1 MSKNISNLSGRIG
+1 
-14 LKDNLFKQISE
+14 
-25 NTLSDNPQDIKEIA
+25 
-39 KKHNLGVSTLH
+39 
-50 GAESFYEFLRPS
+50 
-62 HREKK
+62 
-67 AFVCNGSACM
+67 
-77 CAGTQDK
+77 
-84 LKDKLKEKLGDDKV
+84 
-98 GEMFCLGHCYE
+98 
-109 NHAFHY
+109 
-115 DGENY
+115 
-120 AGKDIEKI
+120 
-128 DQILKGEEIKQEKFF
+128 
-143 SKSFA
+143 
-148 TTSFLMDDKLSSTDQ
+148 MDDKLLSTDQ
-163 FKDQLSKFLKS
+163 FKEQLNKFLKV
-174 DKKEIVKS
+174 DKKEIIKS

-238 KVIFGMVMCGF
+238 KVIFGMVLCGL
-249 VIGSDEGVL
+249 VIGGDEGVL

-270 LNGSINELKKLG
+270 INGCINELKKLN

-303 GAYIC
+303 GAY
-308 GEETALIA
+308 L
-316 SIEAINGSI
+316 
-325 NELKKLGLL
+325 
-334 GENILGT
+334 
-341 NFSFDLG
+341 
-348 ICIGQGAYI
+348 

-402 ATGILINGSEK
+402 ATGILINGAEK

-433 FNNPGVYEIDMG
+433 FNNPGVYEVDMG

-456 GGYKEPLKAF
+456 GGYKEPVKAF
-466 QIGGPL
+466 QVGGPL

-477 LSEIENLNLD
+477 LSEIDNLNLD

-499 HASVVSIPKDFSMAE
+499 HASVVSIPKDFSMSE

-561 ELLVTMKKGCLCA
+561 ELLVTMQKGCLCA

>member
-1 MSKNISNLSGRIG
+1 VSKNISNLSGRIG
-14 LKDNLFKQISE
+14 LKDNLFKKISE
-25 NTLSDNPQDIKEIA
+25 NSLSSSPKDIKDIA
-39 KKHNLGVSTLH
+39 KEYNLGVSTLH

-62 HREKK
+62 HRAKK

-77 CAGTQDK
+77 CAGTQE
-84 LKDKLKEKLGDDKV
+84 KLKETLKSKLGDDKV

-109 NHAFHY
+109 NKAFHY

-120 AGKDIEKI
+120 AGNDIEKI
-128 DQILKGEEIKQEKFF
+128 DQIIKGEKIDQDKYF

-148 TTSFLMDDKLSSTDQ
+148 STSFLMDDKLSTIEK
-163 FKDQLSKFLKS
+163 FKEHLDAVLKK
-174 DKKEIVKS
+174 DKKEIIQS
-182 LLDSNLTGRGGA
+182 LLNSNLTGRGGA

-203 FCSKAKGDKKYV
+203 FCSKAPGDKKYV

-238 KVIFGMVMCGF
+238 KVIFGMVMCGY
-249 VIGSDEGVL
+249 VIGSNEGVL

-270 LNGSINELKKLG
+270 
-282 LLGENILG
+282 
-290 TDFSFDLGICIGQ
+290 
-303 GAYIC
+303 
-308 GEETALIA
+308 
-316 SIEAINGSI
+316 INGCI
-325 NELKKLGLL
+325 NQLKQDGLL

-341 NFSFDLG
+341 NFSFDLN

-402 ATGILINGSEK
+402 AAGIILNGAEK
-413 FSSIGNKKSAG
+413 FSAIGNKKSAG

-433 FNNPGVYEIDMG
+433 FNNPGIYEIEMG
-445 TPMKKIFNEIG
+445 TPMKKVFEEIG
-456 GGYKEPLKAF
+456 GGYKEPVKAF

-477 LSEIENLNLD
+477 LSEIDNLNLD

-499 HASVVSIPKDFSMAE
+499 HASVVSIPKDFPMTE

-541 KEMFDQA
+541 KEMFDQF
-548 KKKTAKIPLKLLE
+548 KSKTAKIPLKLLN
-561 ELLVTMKKGCLCA
+561 ELLVTMQKGCLCA

-579 PTPIQNILKYF
+579 PTPIMNILKYF

>member
-1 MSKNISNLSGRIG
+1 MSKNISNLSGKVG
-14 LKDNLFKQISE
+14 LKHNLFQKI
-25 NTLSDNPQDIKEIA
+25 SDNVLQNHPKNNKEIA
-39 KKHNLGVSTLH
+39 NEYNLGVSTIY
-50 GAESFYEFLRPS
+50 GAESFYEFLRPA

-77 CAGTQDK
+77 CSGTQDK
-84 LKDKLKEKLGDDKV
+84 LKETLREKLGKDKV
-98 GEMFCLGHCYE
+98 GTMFCLGYCYE
-109 NHAFHY
+109 NNAFHY
-115 DGENY
+115 NGENY

-128 DQILKGEEIKQEKFF
+128 DQIIKGEKIQQDKFF
-143 SKSFA
+143 SKSYA
-148 TTSFLMDDKLSSTDQ
+148 TTSFLMDDKLLSISQ
-163 FKDQLSKFLKS
+163 VKEQLTKFLKT
-174 DKKEIVKS
+174 DKKEIIKS
-182 LLDSNLTGRGGA
+182 ILDSNLTGRGGA

-203 FCSKAKGDKKYV
+203 FCSREKVKKKYV

-238 KVIFGMVMCGF
+238 KVLFAMIICGY
-249 VIGSDEGVL
+249 VIGGDEGVL

-270 LNGSINELKKLG
+270 INGCINELKKAG

-290 TDFSFDLGICIGQ
+290 TGFSFDI
-303 GAYIC
+303 Y
-308 GEETALIA
+308 
-316 SIEAINGSI
+316 
-325 NELKKLGLL
+325 
-334 GENILGT
+334 
-341 NFSFDLG
+341 

-370 RRAEVDVRPPFPVT
+370 RRAEVEVRPPFPVT

-402 ATGILINGSEK
+402 VTGILINGADK
-413 FSSIGNKKSAG
+413 FAAIGNKKSAG

-433 FNNPGVYEIDMG
+433 FKNPGVYEIDMG

-456 GGYKEPLKAF
+456 GGYKEPVKAF

-477 LSEIENLNLD
+477 LIEIDNLNLD
-487 FQEFTAKGFMLG
+487 FQEFSAKGFMLG
-499 HASVVSIPKDFSMAE
+499 HASVVSIPKDFPMIE

-541 KEMFDQA
+541 KEMFDQV
-548 KKKTAKIPLKLLE
+548 KKKTAKIPMQLLNDLLK
-561 ELLVTMKKGCLCA
+561 TMQKGCLCA

-579 PTPIQNILKYF
+579 PTPINNILKYF
-590 GDEMKN
+590 SDEMKN
-596 DMVKDN
+596 DISA

>member
-1 MSKNISNLSGRIG
+1 MSKNISKLSGRIG
-14 LKDNLFKQISE
+14 LRDNLFDEISRSSL
-25 NTLSDNPQDIKEIA
+25 NSDNGKGIKDIKEIA
-39 KKHNLGVSTLH
+39 EKYKVGVSTIH

-77 CAGTQDK
+77 CAGTQEP
-84 LKDKLKEKLGDDKV
+84 LKEKLKEKLGNDKV
-98 GEMFCLGHCYE
+98 GEMFCLGYCYE

-115 DGENY
+115 DGKNY
-120 AGKDIEKI
+120 AGEDIKKI
-128 DQILKGEEIKQEKFF
+128 DQIIKGEEINQEKFF
-143 SKSFA
+143 SKSYA
-148 TTSFLMDDKLSSTDQ
+148 TTSFLMDDKLSDLSK
-163 FKDQLSKFLKS
+163 FKDQLSKFLKTEKS
-174 DKKEIVKS
+174 EIIKS
-182 LLDSNLTGRGGA
+182 LLSSNLTGRGGA

-203 FCSKAKGDKKYV
+203 FCSKAKSDKKYV

-222 DSGAFSDR
+222 DSGAYSDR

-238 KVIFGMVMCGF
+238 KVIFGMVLCGY
-249 VIGSDEGVL
+249 VIGGDEGVL

-270 LNGSINELKKLG
+270 LNGSINSLKEAG
-282 LLGENILG
+282 LLGKNILG
-290 TDFSFDLGICIGQ
+290 TDFSFDL
-303 GAYIC
+303 
-308 GEETALIA
+308 
-316 SIEAINGSI
+316 N
-325 NELKKLGLL
+325 
-334 GENILGT
+334 
-341 NFSFDLG
+341 

-402 ATGILINGSEK
+402 AAGILLNGAEK

-445 TPMKKIFNEIG
+445 TSMKKVFYEIG
-456 GGYKEPLKAF
+456 GGLNKSVKAF

-477 LSEIENLNLD
+477 TKEIDNLNLD
-487 FQEFTAKGFMLG
+487 FQEFTAAGFMLG
-499 HASVVSIPKDFSMAE
+499 HASVVSIPSDFNMVD
-514 YIHHLFEFS
+514 YIHHLFEFT

-541 KEMFDQA
+541 KEMFDQV
-548 KKKTAKIPLKLLE
+548 KNKSAKIPLKLLN
-561 ELLVTMKKGCLCA
+561 ELLITMKKGCLCA

-579 PTPIQNILKYF
+579 PTPIMNILKYF
-590 GDEMKN
+590 GHEMKD
-596 DMVKDN
+596 DMVKEN

>member
-1 MSKNISNLSGRIG
+1 MSKNISKLSGRIG
-14 LKDNLFKQISE
+14 LKDNLFQKMSKIS
-25 NTLSDNPQDIKEIA
+25 LSSKNGGSLNEIKEVAEKYHVGI
-39 KKHNLGVSTLH
+39 STVH
-50 GAESFYEFLRPS
+50 GAESFYEFLRPE
-62 HREKK
+62 HRAKK

-77 CAGTQDK
+77 CAGTQGPLKKK
-84 LKDKLKEKLGDDKV
+84 LQDKLGDDKV

-120 AGKDIEKI
+120 AGSDISKI
-128 DQILKGEEIKQEKFF
+128 DQIVKGEKIDQEKFF

-148 TTSFLMDDKLSSTDQ
+148 STSFLMDDKLSSIDQ
-163 FKDQLSKFLKS
+163 FKENLNRFIKT
-174 DKKEIVKS
+174 DKKEIIS
-182 LLDSNLTGRGGA
+182 LLSSSNLTGRGGA
-194 GFPTGMKWD
+194 GFPAGMKWD
-203 FCSKAKGDKKYV
+203 FCSKTNSEKKYV
-215 ICNADEG
+215 VCNADEG

-238 KVIFGMVMCGF
+238 KVLFAMMICGYA
-249 VIGSDEGVL
+249 IGSDEGVL

-270 LNGSINELKKLG
+270 INGCINELKNKK
-282 LLGENILG
+282 LLGKDILG
-290 TDFSFDLGICIGQ
+290 TKFSFDL
-303 GAYIC
+303 
-308 GEETALIA
+308 T
-316 SIEAINGSI
+316 
-325 NELKKLGLL
+325 
-334 GENILGT
+334 
-341 NFSFDLG
+341 

-402 ATGILINGSEK
+402 ATGILLNGADK

-433 FNNPGVYEIDMG
+433 FKNPGVYEIDMG
-445 TPMKKIFNEIG
+445 TSMKKIFNEIG
-456 GGYKEPLKAF
+456 GGFKEPVKAL

-472 GGVVP
+472 GGVIP
-477 LSEIENLNLD
+477 IAEAEKLNLD
-487 FQEFTAKGFMLG
+487 FQEFSAAGFMLG
-499 HASVVSIPKDFSMAE
+499 HASIVSIPKNFPMFE

-548 KKKTAKIPLKLLE
+548 KNKTAKIPLKLLN
-561 ELLVTMKKGCLCA
+561 ELLVTMQKGCLCA

-579 PTPIQNILKYF
+579 PMPIMNILKYF

>member
-1 MSKNISNLSGRIG
+1 MSKNISNLSGKVG
-14 LKDNLFKQISE
+14 LKHNLFQKI
-25 NTLSDNPQDIKEIA
+25 SDNVLKNHPKDNKEIA
-39 KKHNLGVSTLH
+39 NEYNLGVSTVY
-50 GAESFYEFLRPS
+50 GAESFYEFLRPA

-67 AFVCNGSACM
+67 AFICNGSACL

-84 LKDKLKEKLGDDKV
+84 LKQTLKAKLGDDKV
-98 GEMFCLGHCYE
+98 GSMFCLGHCYE
-109 NHAFHY
+109 NNAFHY
-115 DGENY
+115 NGENY

-128 DQILKGEEIKQEKFF
+128 DQILKGEKIKQDKFF
-143 SKSFA
+143 SKSYA
-148 TTSFLMDDKLSSTDQ
+148 TTSFLMDDKLSSIKQ
-163 FKDQLSKFLKS
+163 VKEQLTKFLKT
-174 DKKEIVKS
+174 DKKEIIKS
-182 LLDSNLTGRGGA
+182 ILDSNLTGRGGA

-203 FCSKAKGDKKYV
+203 FCSREKVKKKYV

-230 YLLEDQPL
+230 YLLEEQPL
-238 KVIFGMVMCGF
+238 KVLFAMIICGY
-249 VIGSDEGVL
+249 VIGGDEGVL

-270 LNGSINELKKLG
+270 INGSINELKKAG
-282 LLGENILG
+282 LLGKNILG
-290 TDFSFDLGICIGQ
+290 TDFSFDI
-303 GAYIC
+303 Y
-308 GEETALIA
+308 
-316 SIEAINGSI
+316 
-325 NELKKLGLL
+325 
-334 GENILGT
+334 
-341 NFSFDLG
+341 

-402 ATGILINGSEK
+402 VTGILINGADK
-413 FSSIGNKKSAG
+413 FAAIGNKKSAG

-433 FNNPGVYEIDMG
+433 FKNPGVYEIDMG

-456 GGYKEPLKAF
+456 GGYKEPVKAF

-477 LSEIENLNLD
+477 LIEIDNLNLD
-487 FQEFTAKGFMLG
+487 FQEFSAKGFMLG
-499 HASVVSIPKDFSMAE
+499 HASVVSIPKDFPMVE

-541 KEMFDQA
+541 KEMFDQV
-548 KKKTAKIPLKLLE
+548 KKKTAKIPLKLLND
-561 ELLVTMKKGCLCA
+561 LLVTMQKGCLCA

-579 PTPIQNILKYF
+579 PTPIMNILKYF
-590 GDEMKN
+590 SNEMKN
-596 DMVKDN
+596 DISA

>member
-1 MSKNISNLSGRIG
+1 MSRNISNLSGRIG
-14 LKDNLFKQISE
+14 LKNNLFQKISE
-25 NTLSDNPQDIKEIA
+25 RSLNSKNNDGMKEIA
-39 KKHNLGVSTLH
+39 DEYKMGLSTIH

-77 CAGTQDK
+77 CAGTQEKLKNK
-84 LKDKLKEKLGDDKV
+84 LKDKLGKDKV
-98 GEMFCLGHCYE
+98 GEMFCLGYCYE
-109 NHAFHY
+109 NNAFHY
-115 DGENY
+115 NGENY
-120 AGKDIEKI
+120 AGKDINEIDKI
-128 DQILKGEEIKQEKFF
+128 INGETIIQEKFI

-148 TTSFLMDDKLSSTDQ
+148 TTSFLMDDKLSDTNK
-163 FKDQLSKFLKS
+163 FKENLSKFLKT
-174 DKKEIVKS
+174 DKNEIIKS
-182 LLDSNLTGRGGA
+182 LLSSNLTGRGGA

-203 FCSKAKGDKKYV
+203 FCSKTKSKKKYV

-238 KVIFGMVMCGF
+238 KVIFGMVICAY
-249 VIGSDEGVL
+249 VIGSNEGVL

-270 LNGSINELKKLG
+270 LNGNINLLKEAG
-282 LLGENILG
+282 LLGKKILG
-290 TDFSFDLGICIGQ
+290 SDFSFDL
-303 GAYIC
+303 
-308 GEETALIA
+308 
-316 SIEAINGSI
+316 N
-325 NELKKLGLL
+325 
-334 GENILGT
+334 
-341 NFSFDLG
+341 

-402 ATGILINGSEK
+402 AAGILTNGADK
-413 FSSIGNKKSAG
+413 FSAIGNKKSAG

-445 TPMKKIFNEIG
+445 TPMKKVFYEIG
-456 GGYKEPLKAF
+456 GGLNKPIKAF

-477 LSEIENLNLD
+477 IKEIEKLNLD
-487 FQEFTAKGFMLG
+487 FQEFTTAGFMLG
-499 HASVVSIPKDFSMAE
+499 HASVVSIPKDFNMID

-548 KKKTAKIPLKLLE
+548 KNKSTKIPLKLLN
-561 ELLVTMKKGCLCA
+561 ELLITMKKGCLCA

-579 PTPIQNILKYF
+579 PTPIMNILKYF
-590 GDEMKN
+590 GDELKN
-596 DMVKDN
+596 DIVVEN